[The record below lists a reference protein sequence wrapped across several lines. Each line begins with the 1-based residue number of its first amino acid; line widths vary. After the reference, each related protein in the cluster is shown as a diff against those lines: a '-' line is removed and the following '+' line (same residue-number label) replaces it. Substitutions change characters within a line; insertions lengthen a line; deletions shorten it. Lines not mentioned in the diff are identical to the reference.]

1 MAKRVFQVAKEL
13 GVKSTAIVT
22 KCQAEGLDIKN
33 HMSTLSA
40 GLEATILEWFSE
52 GDHATT
58 VETSARVDLDK
69 VKSKT
74 TRKRKKK
81 VKVEEIVAE
90 VAVEGTATAVVETP
104 LGEVIEAP
112 ETTEAAPVKE
122 SEKVA
127 SEALPEEVAEA
138 AAKESPVKLEAQPI
152 DIGQTKVTLKKVRKP
167 RRKSPQEVAAAEH
180 QGPAEEPGETSVEKP
195 AVAATASPEKV
206 EEPVKGSPVE
216 VSASEPDKPEDLPV
230 EKKSPEVKPVEPI
243 EAPKPHV
250 PTPAVLQGPKVIRV
264 ERPDTSPP
272 PHRREPRRR
281 TIADVRGKEE
291 ATPADVPPVDGA
303 SPRRGRRRTSI
314 TDEKKEGGDTQKRSK
329 SRTRKRRGGRGYEIS
344 DTPAT
349 PHQWGDRDLQERQER
364 LDQAS
369 GRSLLGRARRLAHDD
384 EAPGAGEL
392 LHHRRIEKASVKEP
406 VTVKDLS
413 TAMGV
418 RANEIMGKLMQLG
431 VMATVNQSLDADAA
445 MAVALEFG
453 VELTVAEEVSLLD
466 QLKQEVEKE
475 LSESEMQLR
484 PPIVAFLGHVDH
496 GKTSLLDRIRQ
507 TDVTAGEAGG
517 ITQHI
522 GSYLY
527 DDGKRR
533 VAFLDTPG
541 HKAFTAMRARGA
553 NMTDIVVLVVAADDG
568 VMPQTVEAINHAQAA
583 EVPLLVALNKTDLP
597 GLDINR
603 VLGQLA
609 EHQLISSEWGGET
622 EIVHT
627 SATTGSGIADLIE
640 HLDYLSELRQLKARY
655 TGPAVG
661 WVVESEMTTGQGAT
675 ARLLVNH
682 GVLKPGDV
690 IVSGSS
696 YGRVRSML
704 DAMKR
709 NLKEAGPATPVEV
722 TGLDR
727 VPRAGEEFFVVESIS
742 RAAQIA
748 DEQQSRIREKSLAQR
763 RQVTLENLFSE
774 IEAGQVKEL
783 NVIIKADV
791 QGSVDVLRKTMTEMN
806 TSEVAV
812 RVLHAAVGGISE
824 SDVLLA
830 EASGAIVIGFQVV
843 AEEHAK
849 SLADTEGVEIRLYR
863 VIYDITDDIKKALE
877 GMLAPRI
884 EERQT
889 GRLEVRQ
896 IFKISR
902 MGTIAGCYVTEGT
915 ITRQSKVRLI
925 RESIIVR
932 DDVSLDSLKRHKD
945 DASEVR
951 AGMECGVKLV
961 RYDDVKVGDVIEVYE
976 QVAISRSLEMEQ
988 EQTV

>member
-1 MAKRVFQVAKEL
+1 VAKRVFQVAKEL
-13 GVKSTAIVT
+13 GVKSTAIVA

-74 TRKRKKK
+74 KRKRKKK
-81 VKVEEIVAE
+81 VKVEKTVAKVVAE
-90 VAVEGTATAVVETP
+90 ETTAVVE
-104 LGEVIEAP
+104 AP
-112 ETTEAAPVKE
+112 AA
-122 SEKVA
+122 VA
-127 SEALPEEVAEA
+127 ASALEVAEA
-138 AAKESPVKLEAQPI
+138 SDAALAASVAEIETDVAEAPPEAVKESVPEESRIKLEAQPV
-152 DIGQTKVTLKKVRKP
+152 DIAKTKVKLKKVRKP
-167 RRKSPQEVAAAEH
+167 RRKSPQELAAAKH
-180 QGPAEEPGETSVEKP
+180 QVPAVETEEIPVEKP
-195 AVAATASPEKV
+195 EIAATALPDKSV
-206 EEPVKGSPVE
+206 EPVKS
-216 VSASEPDKPEDLPV
+216 SLSEPDKPEM
-230 EKKSPEVKPVEPI
+230 KSEDPAAEP
-243 EAPKPHV
+243 AKPHV
-250 PTPAVLQGPKVIRV
+250 PTPAVLQGPKVVRV
-264 ERPDTSPP
+264 ERPETTPP
-272 PHRREPRRR
+272 PRRREPRSR
-281 TIADVRGKEE
+281 TIADVRSKKEE
-291 ATPADVPPVDGA
+291 LKPTEIPPVESG
-303 SPRRGRRRTSI
+303 SSRRGRRRTSI
-314 TDEKKEGGDTQKRSK
+314 VDDKKEGQDASKRGK
-329 SRTRKRRGGRGYEIS
+329 SRARKRRGGRGYEIS
-344 DTPAT
+344 NTST

-369 GRSLLGRARRLAHDD
+369 GRMLLGRARRMAHDD
-384 EAPGAGEL
+384 EPSGAGGL

-413 TAMGV
+413 TAMGI
-418 RANEIMGKLMQLG
+418 RANEIMGKLMQMG
-431 VMATVNQSLDADAA
+431 VMATVNQSLDVDAA

-453 VELTVAEEVSLLD
+453 VELTVKEEVSLLD
-466 QLKQEVEKE
+466 QLKQQVEME

-484 PPIVAFLGHVDH
+484 PPVVAFLGHVDH

-507 TDVTAGEAGG
+507 TKVTAGEAGG

-568 VMPQTVEAINHAQAA
+568 VMPQTVEAISHAQAA
-583 EVPLLVALNKTDLP
+583 GVPILVALNKMDLP
-597 GLDINR
+597 GLDVNR

-609 EHQLISSEWGGET
+609 EHQLIPTEWGGET

-627 SATTGSGIADLIE
+627 SATTGDGIEDLIE
-640 HLDYLSELRQLKARY
+640 HLDYISELRQLKARF
-655 TGPAVG
+655 TGAAVG
-661 WVVESEMTTGQGAT
+661 WVVESEMTTGQGVT

-682 GVLKPGDV
+682 GLLKAGDV
-690 IVSGSS
+690 VVSGSS
-696 YGRVRSML
+696 YGRIRTML
-704 DAMKR
+704 DAMKCS
-709 NLKEAGPATPVEV
+709 LKEAGPATPVEV

-727 VPRAGEEFFVVESIS
+727 VPRAGEEFYVVASIS

-748 DEQQSRIREKSLAQR
+748 DEQRSRMREKSLDHR

-783 NVIIKADV
+783 NVIVKADV
-791 QGSVDVLRKTMTEMN
+791 QGSVDVLRKSMTEMN

-824 SDVLLA
+824 SDILLA

-843 AEEHAK
+843 ADEHAK

-915 ITRQSKVRLI
+915 ISRSSMVRLI
-925 RESIIVR
+925 RESIVIR
-932 DDVSLDSLKRHKD
+932 DDMSLDSLKRHKD
-945 DASEVR
+945 DAAEVR

-961 RYDDVKVGDVIEVYE
+961 RYDDIKVGDVIEVYE
-976 QVAISRSLEMEQ
+976 QVEISRSLELEQ

>member
-1 MAKRVFQVAKEL
+1 MGGRTGDEGVAKRIFQVAKEL
-13 GVKSTAIVT
+13 GVKSTAIVA

-40 GLEATILEWFSE
+40 GLEATIREWFSE

-58 VETSARVDLDK
+58 VETSARVDLQK

-81 VKVEEIVAE
+81 AKVAEPPAE
-90 VAVEGTATAVVETP
+90 VAVEEATTAVT
-104 LGEVIEAP
+104 EVPAP
-112 ETTEAAPVKE
+112 EVAA
-122 SEKVA
+122 S
-127 SEALPEEVAEA
+127 VAEA
-138 AAKESPVKLEAQPI
+138 AAVESEAPPKADKEFVPEEAQVKLEAQPVDLAKSKI
-152 DIGQTKVTLKKVRKP
+152 TLKKVRKP
-167 RRKSPQEVAAAEH
+167 KRKSPKEVAAEHPGAVEEVKEVPVEKPEVAAA
-180 QGPAEEPGETSVEKP
+180 AL
-195 AVAATASPEKV
+195 PEKV
-206 EEPVKGSPVE
+206 EEPVKGSPSDE
-216 VSASEPDKPEDLPV
+216 SPAAPGKTPKKKPEA
-230 EKKSPEVKPVEPI
+230 PI
-243 EAPKPHV
+243 EPAKQHV
-250 PTPAVLQGPKVIRV
+250 PAPAVLQGPKVIRV
-264 ERPDTSPP
+264 ERPDATPP
-272 PHRREPRRR
+272 PRRREPRRR
-281 TIADVRGKEE
+281 TIADVRGKDEV
-291 ATPADVPPVDGA
+291 APTDVPPVESG
-303 SPRRGRRRTSI
+303 SSRRGRRRATI
-314 TDEKKEGGDTQKRSK
+314 ADDTKTKDNKDTQKRSGGK

-344 DTPAT
+344 SDISA

-369 GRSLLGRARRLAHDD
+369 GRKLLGRARRLAHDD
-384 EAPGAGEL
+384 ESSGAGAL
-392 LHHRRIEKASVKEP
+392 FSHRRIEKASVKEP
-406 VTVKDLS
+406 VTVKGLS

-418 RANEIMGKLMQLG
+418 RANEIMTKLMQMG

-466 QLKQEVEKE
+466 HLKQEVEKK
-475 LSESEMQLR
+475 LSESELQLR
-484 PPIVAFLGHVDH
+484 PPVVAFLGHVDH

-507 TDVTAGEAGG
+507 TKVTAGEAGG

-568 VMPQTVEAINHAQAA
+568 VMPQTIEAISHAQAA
-583 EVPLLVALNKTDLP
+583 GVPILVALNKIDLP
-597 GLDINR
+597 GSDINR

-609 EHQLISSEWGGET
+609 ERQLIPTEWGGDT

-627 SATTGSGIADLIE
+627 SAVTGEGIDDLIE
-640 HLDYLSELRQLKARY
+640 HLDYVSELRQLKARFE
-655 TGPAVG
+655 GPATG
-661 WVVESEMTTGQGAT
+661 WVVESEMTTGQGVT
-675 ARLLVNH
+675 VRLLVNN

-690 IVSGSS
+690 VVSGSS
-696 YGRVRSML
+696 YGRVRTML
-704 DAMKR
+704 DATR
-709 NLKEAGPATPVEV
+709 RDLKEAGPATPVEV

-727 VPRAGEEFFVVESIS
+727 VPRAGEEFYVVDSIS

-748 DEQQSRIREKSLAQR
+748 DEQRARMREKNLTQR

-774 IEAGQVKEL
+774 IAAGQVKEL
-783 NVIIKADV
+783 NVIVKADV
-791 QGSVDVLRKTMTEMN
+791 QGSVDVLRKSLTEMN

-812 RVLHAAVGGISE
+812 RVLYSAVGGISE

-830 EASGAIVIGFQVV
+830 EASSAIVIGFQVV

-863 VIYDITDDIKKALE
+863 VIYDITDDIRKALE
-877 GMLAPRI
+877 GMLSPRI

-896 IFKISR
+896 LFKISR
-902 MGTIAGCYVTEGT
+902 VGAIAGCYITEGT
-915 ITRQSKVRLI
+915 ISRSSMVRLI
-925 RESIIVR
+925 RDSIVVR
-932 DDVSLDSLKRHKD
+932 DDMKLDSLKRHKD

-951 AGMECGVKLV
+951 AGMECGVKLAGF
-961 RYDDVKVGDVIEVYE
+961 DDIKIGDVIEVYE
-976 QVAISRSLEMEQ
+976 QVEISRSLELEQ
-988 EQTV
+988 EQPV